1 VTKNPLRE
9 QGVKAEIP
17 TNSLPTPT
25 APAWF
30 AGLQRLA
37 HLEKELALL
46 PIGWGTDRKGP
57 MLISWQHHPGFTVA
71 QLQCR
76 YGMRSVGAR
85 TGPFTGPLLCF
96 DIDGVTALE
105 LACSLGMEPW
115 AVTTWQVHRDNDANR
130 LKLLFSPT
138 PDQIAQLPQAAEFQG
153 KTLTK
158 PAVKGPN
165 GELLA
170 KGEALEV
177 FFDGGRQ
184 VIVLGEHPSSGG
196 HYCWPE
202 GLGPE
207 ALASPPDAWWQHA
220 VGIAQQSLTR
230 TKSGTQPSTTRTGT
244 RRVDPC
250 PICGRHSG
258 DGNGLWCEQT
268 TAGLILCMPGSTFNA
283 DPTESMRIGTVINGY
298 ALVKRTPIKEGDC
311 LTFAPHRPRRRYQR
325 MPTQYAIAQS
335 RRAVRG

>member
-1 VTKNPLRE
+1 MKKPLRE
-9 QGVKAEIP
+9 QGVAAELP
-17 TNSLPTPT
+17 TNSLLTPH

-37 HLEKELALL
+37 LLQSDLALV
-46 PIGWGTDRKGP
+46 PCGWGTDCKGP
-57 MLISWQHHPGFTVA
+57 MLSEWQKHPGYSLD
-71 QLQCR
+71 QLMEVR
-76 YGMRSVGAR
+76 GIRSVGAR
-85 TGPFTGPLLCF
+85 TGILTGPVLCF
-96 DIDGVTALE
+96 DIDGATALE

-115 AVTTWQVHRDNDANR
+115 AVRTWQVHRDNDANR
-130 LKLLFSPT
+130 LKILFSPT
-138 PDQIAQLPQAAEFQG
+138 PEQIALLPGAAEFQG
-153 KTLTK
+153 KTITK
-158 PAVKGPN
+158 PAVKGRD
-165 GELLA
+165 GKVIT

-196 HYCWPE
+196 TYIWPE

-207 ALASPPDAWWQHA
+207 VLAPPPEAWWKHA
-220 VGIAQQSLTR
+220 VEIAQQCLDR
-230 TKSGTQPSTTRTGT
+230 RRSGSKPSTSRSNTSRL
-244 RRVDPC
+244 DPC
-250 PICGRHSG
+250 PICGRQSG
-258 DGNGLWCEQT
+258 GGNGLWCEQT

-311 LTFAPHRPRRRYQR
+311 LTFAPHRPRRRHQR
-325 MPTQYAIAQS
+325 MPTQYAIAQR

>member
-1 VTKNPLRE
+1 MKSPLRQ
-9 QGVKAEIP
+9 QGVKAEKPID
-17 TNSLPTPT
+17 SLPTPN

-37 HLEKELALL
+37 HLEQDLALL
-46 PIGWGTDRKGP
+46 PIGWGADRKGP
-57 MLISWQHHPGFTVA
+57 MLSSWQHHPGFTVA
-71 QLQCR
+71 QLQR
-76 YGMRSVGAR
+76 HYGMRSVGAR
-85 TGPFTGPLLCF
+85 TGLLTGPLLCF

-220 VGIAQQSLTR
+220 VDIAQQSLTR

-250 PICGRHSG
+250 PICGRHSAG
-258 DGNGLWCEQT
+258 GSGLWCEQT

-283 DPTESMRIGTVINGY
+283 DPNESMRIGAVVNGY
-298 ALVKRTPIKEGDC
+298 ALVKRTPIKGGDC
-311 LTFAPHRPRRRYQR
+311 LTFAPHRPRRRHPR
-325 MPTQYAIAQS
+325 MPTQYAIAQR